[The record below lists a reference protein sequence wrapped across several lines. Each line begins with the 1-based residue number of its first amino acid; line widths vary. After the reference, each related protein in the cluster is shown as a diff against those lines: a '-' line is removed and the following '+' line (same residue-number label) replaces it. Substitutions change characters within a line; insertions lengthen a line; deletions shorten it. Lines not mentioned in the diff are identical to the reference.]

1 MHEICLT
8 SQVHAQALLW
18 LQAVQALLG
27 ALPLKSDF
35 DEAVPVY
42 STLCQ
47 IITDPGMAA
56 RLGPLG
62 PRVLQVSA
70 SVCMPTV
77 PCLLYGLA

>member
-1 MHEICLT
+1 MHEMCLT
-8 SQVHAQALLW
+8 SQVYAGALIW

-62 PRVLQVSA
+62 PRVLQVGSPA
-70 SVCMPTV
+70 CMV
-77 PCLLYGLA
+77 LSCV